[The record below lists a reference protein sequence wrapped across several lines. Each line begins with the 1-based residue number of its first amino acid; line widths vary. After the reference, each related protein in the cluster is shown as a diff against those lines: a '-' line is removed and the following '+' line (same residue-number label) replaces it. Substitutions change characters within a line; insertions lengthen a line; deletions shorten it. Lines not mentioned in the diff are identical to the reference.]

1 MQSSFLRARAQPLS
15 RLACRTPNSTS
26 RAMGTYANFKVPQIN
41 NEPNQHY
48 APGTAGRKGLE
59 EALAKYKQQA
69 PLNVPL
75 VVAGKEI
82 KSSQTFTQSN
92 PASHAAVA
100 TYSNASKADVE
111 SAIASALAARKSWA
125 ATPFA
130 ERASIFLKAADLIA
144 TKYRYDIMALTM
156 HGQGKNAWQAEIDSA
171 AELCDFFRFGVKY
184 AEELYSQQPVHHAPG
199 IWK

>member
-1 MQSSFLRARAQPLS
+1 MAS
-15 RLACRTPNSTS
+15 
-26 RAMGTYANFKVPQIN
+26 
-41 NEPNQHY
+41 
-48 APGTAGRKGLE
+48 
-59 EALAKYKQQA
+59 YKQSA

-92 PASHAAVA
+92 PATHTPVA

-111 SAIASALAARKSWA
+111 AAIASALEARKSWA

-130 ERASIFLKAADLIA
+130 ERASIFLKAADLIS

-171 AELCDFFRFGVKY
+171 AELVDFFRFGVKY
-184 AEELYSQQPVHHAPG
+184 AEELYAQQPVHHAPG
-199 IWK
+199 VWK